1 MATDTVN
8 KRRNPFIFTRRE
20 YSAVFIL
27 ALSLVIGVAL
37 IGIRDR
43 PNVEV
48 LRAEALESNEKIIGA
63 IPINTAGVE
72 ELQLLP
78 GIGES
83 RARAIVADREEN
95 GPYPVVDSLMRIRGI
110 GRGII
115 ESIRPYASVEPD

>member
-1 MATDTVN
+1 M
-8 KRRNPFIFTRRE
+8 
-20 YSAVFIL
+20 
-27 ALSLVIGVAL
+27 AL

-115 ESIRPYASVEPD
+115 ESIRLCFFEPD

>member
-20 YSAVFIL
+20 YAAIFIL

>member
-1 MATDTVN
+1 MATDTVK

-48 LRAEALESNEKIIGA
+48 LRADALESTEKIIGA
-63 IPINTAGVE
+63 IPINTAGIE

-78 GIGES
+78 NIAEG
-83 RARAIVADREEN
+83 RARAIIADREAN
-95 GPYPVVDSLMRIRGI
+95 GPYIAVDSLMRIHGI
-110 GRGII
+110 GPGIV
-115 ESIRPYASVEPD
+115 ESIRPYVSVEPD

>member
-1 MATDTVN
+1 MATNTVK

-48 LRAEALESNEKIIGA
+48 LRADALESTEKIIGA
-63 IPINTAGVE
+63 IPINTAGIE

-78 GIGES
+78 NIAEG
-83 RARAIVADREEN
+83 RARAIIADREAN
-95 GPYPVVDSLMRIRGI
+95 GPYLAVDSLMRIRGI
-110 GRGII
+110 GPGIV
-115 ESIRPYASVEPD
+115 ESIRPYVSVEPD

>member
-1 MATDTVN
+1 MATDTVK

-83 RARAIVADREEN
+83 RARAIVADREVN
-95 GPYPVVDSLMRIRGI
+95 GPYPVVDSLTRIRGI
-110 GRGII
+110 GRGIV